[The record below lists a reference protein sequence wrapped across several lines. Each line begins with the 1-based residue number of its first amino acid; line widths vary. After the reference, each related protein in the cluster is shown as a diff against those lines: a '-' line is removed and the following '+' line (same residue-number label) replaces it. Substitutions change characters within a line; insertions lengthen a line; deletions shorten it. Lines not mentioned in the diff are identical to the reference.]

1 MCDLRENQEEK
12 AGSVTILSAEKKTE
26 AQEGQ
31 VTFTRSLQCLEQSRA
46 SDAVLLAPL
55 GTTFAPA
62 PGNPKGRRN
71 PRVPRNS

>member
-12 AGSVTILSAEKKTE
+12 VGSVKILLAEKKTE

-31 VTFTRSLQCLEQSRA
+31 VTFTRSLQCLEQSQA
-46 SDAVLLAPL
+46 SDAVLAPL
-55 GTTFAPA
+55 GTTFALA